1 VSGKGSK
8 QRPTN
13 KASYDSNY
21 DAIFNKPN
29 GEDHEPERK
38 NAGLPTKKPND
49 NKHGSPK

>member
-21 DAIFNKPN
+21 DAIFNKDKTPQ
-29 GEDHEPERK
+29 EKKDDTKRK
-38 NAGLPTKKPND
+38 NPKLPK
-49 NKHGSPK
+49 